1 MQFHGKNNLKKIYN
15 NPHFHE
21 KKFFPQESEDAFYP
35 KAPMFDD
42 STLPAE
48 YKKKVPDS
56 LKNQ

>member
-1 MQFHGKNNLKKIYN
+1 M
-15 NPHFHE
+15 E
-21 KKFFPQESEDAFYP
+21 KKFLKKNIITRISTKKNFFFQESEDAFYP

>member
-1 MQFHGKNNLKKIYN
+1 MTQIFTK
-15 NPHFHE
+15 
-21 KKFFPQESEDAFYP
+21 KKFFFQESEDAFYP